1 MIKTSSFAEHLSDE
15 YKRLT
20 TALLYF
26 RNGSVLTGLS
36 VLCTPSNGF
45 QLFPM
50 LPLAFG
56 TSVNCGVTARFLET
70 RGLDTATVLFCV
82 LSAFSVVLSLIACVR
97 YKQAKNKKKVSAML
111 IFLVLSVQYC
121 IAVEQ
126 ISGFP
131 IVKAEWSH
139 NAINMLFYVFLFGL
153 GVVLFPNPKWWLAV
167 CCLLLTGF
175 GVAQHYVQKFRLLPI
190 RFSDIYNIA
199 SACTVKSNYQLKIS
213 PIIVYAALNL
223 IGTLAVLKMMPLKR
237 MAAKQRIC
245 CLVTFVATFG
255 MFLLTVDKVFKH
267 GIVYQ
272 RLGNVGFDMDPG
284 TFGCFT
290 FMYYDALYNKLTVP
304 YGYTKERARS
314 ILSSYAHQAQEM
326 NRTPRTLDDKPDI
339 ICIMNESFA
348 DFRTIGTF
356 RTNEDPTPFLTSLRN
371 STVNGFVTVSAY
383 GGHSANSEFEFLT
396 GGSMLFVPPGM
407 APFMSY
413 LNHPHD
419 GLVRQLKRL
428 GYTTSALAVSD
439 MESWNKGIAYQM
451 LGFDSMTYKHNFTH
465 LATENIRRQVSDK
478 SLFKK
483 VIEEYEKRDKRVPYF
498 VWATTMQNHGGYDWV
513 FDDGVRLEDP
523 KDPEA
528 ETYLNLIHR
537 SDSELKRLV
546 EYLKTQRR
554 HIVLLMFG
562 DHFPH
567 IESFTTRLYGKRLAD
582 LTLAERSRIQKT
594 PFVIWSNRPIAPKRG
609 VETSL
614 SYLSALLAD
623 VAGLPKTEAQLE
635 LEHLRRHVPLVNGFG
650 FMGDDGKWHAPR
662 EESEYAKYINEYHI
676 IHHYRLFD
684 QWNDTQQIK

>member
-1 MIKTSSFAEHLSDE
+1 
-15 YKRLT
+15 
-20 TALLYF
+20 
-26 RNGSVLTGLS
+26 
-36 VLCTPSNGF
+36 
-45 QLFPM
+45 
-50 LPLAFG
+50 
-56 TSVNCGVTARFLET
+56 
-70 RGLDTATVLFCV
+70 
-82 LSAFSVVLSLIACVR
+82 
-97 YKQAKNKKKVSAML
+97 
-111 IFLVLSVQYC
+111 
-121 IAVEQ
+121 
-126 ISGFP
+126 
-131 IVKAEWSH
+131 
-139 NAINMLFYVFLFGL
+139 
-153 GVVLFPNPKWWLAV
+153 
-167 CCLLLTGF
+167 
-175 GVAQHYVQKFRLLPI
+175 
-190 RFSDIYNIA
+190 
-199 SACTVKSNYQLKIS
+199 
-213 PIIVYAALNL
+213 
-223 IGTLAVLKMMPLKR
+223 
-237 MAAKQRIC
+237 
-245 CLVTFVATFG
+245 
-255 MFLLTVDKVFKH
+255 
-267 GIVYQ
+267 
-272 RLGNVGFDMDPG
+272 
-284 TFGCFT
+284 
-290 FMYYDALYNKLTVP
+290 
-304 YGYTKERARS
+304 
-314 ILSSYAHQAQEM
+314 M

-348 DFRTIGTF
+348 DFGTIGTF

-428 GYTTSALAVSD
+428 GYTTAALAVSD

-451 LGFDSMTYKHNFTH
+451 LGFDSTTYKHNFNH
-465 LATENIRRQVSDK
+465 LTNEYIRWQISDK

-483 VIEEYEKRDKRVPYF
+483 VIEKYEKRDKRVPFF